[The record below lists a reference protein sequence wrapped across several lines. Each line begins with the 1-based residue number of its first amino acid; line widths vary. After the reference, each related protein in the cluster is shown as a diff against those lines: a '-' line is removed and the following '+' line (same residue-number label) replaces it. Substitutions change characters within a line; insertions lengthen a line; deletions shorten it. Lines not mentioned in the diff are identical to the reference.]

1 MYIFFSNF
9 QVIIFYMDV
18 FQPILLLNFKHG
30 LTGFYYVNLIIWGQI
45 LVVKIYI
52 IRIRYTQYFPK
63 MYTRIHKYLKL
74 LNRRT
79 VETISNKC
87 FNRNLIFA
95 AFKI

>member
-45 LVVKIYI
+45 FGGK
-52 IRIRYTQYFPK
+52 
-63 MYTRIHKYLKL
+63 
-74 LNRRT
+74 
-79 VETISNKC
+79 
-87 FNRNLIFA
+87 NLHY
-95 AFKI
+95 KD